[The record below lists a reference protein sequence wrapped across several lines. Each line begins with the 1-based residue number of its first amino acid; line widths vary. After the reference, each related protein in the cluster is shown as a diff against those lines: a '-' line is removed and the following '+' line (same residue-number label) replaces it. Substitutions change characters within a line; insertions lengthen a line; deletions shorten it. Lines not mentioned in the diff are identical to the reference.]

1 MKLFF
6 AKENSLMESISE
18 QLKQLTP
25 EEMDGLTQLVQ
36 KYLEKVA
43 VSRAKALEQS
53 KNIIP
58 VEKTVLFTYNNSA
71 GELSERIVDVKQ
83 IIRTDKGWKLKG
95 ICHTRLTMRTF
106 NAERIV
112 DNRITNV
119 ETGEQTSLM
128 EIFNLPD
135 ET

>member
-1 MKLFF
+1 
-6 AKENSLMESISE
+6 MESINE

-25 EEMDGLTQLVQ
+25 KEMEDLEQIIK

-58 VEKTVLFTYNNSA
+58 VETTVLFTYKNSA

-119 ETGEQTSLM
+119 ETGEQNTLK
-128 EIFNLPD
+128 ETFNLPD
-135 ET
+135 EI